1 MLRTYTLSPSLQ
13 SHGLHALLKATSKQT
28 PCTEKTKQHCLA
40 YIDRMQ
46 QVNAQPFPNPEK
58 LVGCPVTEDNSCG
71 MQTFFWGGQDKPRQ
85 KVLLYLHGGA
95 YMNPPT
101 SFHFKMLTNLARGTG
116 SMAVF
121 PVYPKIPDHSYA
133 DTFPKLLA
141 LYDSLCAQYGPR
153 QITLA
158 GDSSGGGLALGFAYR
173 LSDLGRPQ
181 PRQLLLICPW
191 LDLHTDPEDL
201 DLYEKLDPS
210 LSPWRLRIMGEMW
223 AGGHSQLSNPYVSP
237 MFGDPARVAPITM
250 ITGTREVLYPDTM
263 KFHRILDQ
271 KRLPHRT
278 YVFEGMTH
286 VFPAFPIPEARMAQ
300 QLMIYLLDHS
310 L

>member
-101 SFHFKMLTNLARGTG
+101 SFHFKMLANLARGTG

-133 DTFPKLLA
+133 DTFPCWP
-141 LYDSLCAQYGPR
+141 STTVCAPN
-153 QITLA
+153 TVP
-158 GDSSGGGLALGFAYR
+158 
-173 LSDLGRPQ
+173 GR
-181 PRQLLLICPW
+181 
-191 LDLHTDPEDL
+191 
-201 DLYEKLDPS
+201 
-210 LSPWRLRIMGEMW
+210 SPWRGIPPAAGWPW
-223 AGGHSQLSNPYVSP
+223 ALPTISAIWAALS
-237 MFGDPARVAPITM
+237 PASC
-250 ITGTREVLYPDTM
+250 
-263 KFHRILDQ
+263 F
-271 KRLPHRT
+271 
-278 YVFEGMTH
+278 
-286 VFPAFPIPEARMAQ
+286 
-300 QLMIYLLDHS
+300 
-310 L
+310 